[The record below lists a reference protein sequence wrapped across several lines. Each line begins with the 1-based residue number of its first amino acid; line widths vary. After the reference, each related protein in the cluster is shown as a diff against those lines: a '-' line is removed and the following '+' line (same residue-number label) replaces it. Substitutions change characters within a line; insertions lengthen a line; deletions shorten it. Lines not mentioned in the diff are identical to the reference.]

1 MWAHPLHWVG
11 LQEGVLIMTTINI
24 KTYDSKTG
32 KLIKNETKEVI
43 EEVDYSEYSMDELRE
58 IGDVLGVKDNKKSD
72 LIDKIKEKTDYE
84 SPAED

>member
-1 MWAHPLHWVG
+1 
-11 LQEGVLIMTTINI
+11 MTTINI

-43 EEVDYSEYSMDELRE
+43 EEVDYSGYSMEELRE
-58 IGDVLGVKDNKKSD
+58 VGDELGVKDNKKSE
-72 LIDKIKEKTDYE
+72 LIDKIKEKTAYE